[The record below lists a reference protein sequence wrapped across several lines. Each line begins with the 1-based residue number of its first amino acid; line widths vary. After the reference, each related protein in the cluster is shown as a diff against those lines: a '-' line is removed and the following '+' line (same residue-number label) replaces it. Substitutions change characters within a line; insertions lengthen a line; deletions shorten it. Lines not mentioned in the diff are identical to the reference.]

1 MRPTERLLNR
11 LWAHEKASYG
21 LRVSIALSTL
31 MAVCW
36 YRGDLQPLP
45 SLFLG
50 TIASAVAETDDNGW
64 GRSKS
69 VLLSLLC
76 FVAAAAAVIHLFDWP
91 LPFVAALA
99 LAAFALTLLGALG
112 ERYASIGQATVTL
125 AIYTMIAM
133 DQHRGAG
140 TDAAWRDVA
149 QMLAGAAWYGA
160 LSILWTVMFAN
171 RPVRER
177 LARLFAELG
186 RYLQLKADLFEPV
199 RHGDLEARRLALAEQ
214 NVRVVEALNA
224 AKTAILSRFGR
235 SGRPGVQSGLYF
247 RLYYMAQDFH
257 ERASS
262 SHYPYEALTEAFFH
276 SDVLYRCRRLLSLQG
291 GACMALGQ
299 AIRLRQPFD
308 YGERNRQAGQDL
320 EHSLQYLRDQHNPH
334 WQRLLGSLQ
343 LLATNLS
350 SIARQLSEASLADT
364 PLEGIDTRLR
374 DSSPHT
380 LREMATR
387 LRQALTPGSVLFRHG
402 VRIALA
408 LIAGYAVLKLVHP
421 SNGYW
426 ILLTI
431 VFVCRPH
438 FGATRLRL
446 VQRIGGTL
454 FGLGVTWALMQLF
467 PGTTVQLLLALAAA
481 LLFFVTRTDRYVIA
495 TAAITTM
502 ALLCF
507 NLLGDGFVLI
517 WPRLLDTL
525 IGCVIAAAASLLILP
540 DWQGRRLHRVMAQV
554 IATSAR
560 YLDEVLGQY
569 RSGMRDDLPYRIARR
584 DMHNA
589 DVALSVALSNM
600 LREPGYARGNL
611 DAGFRFLALS
621 NTLLGYL
628 SALGAHRARA
638 TVTDDPL
645 VSHAQQYL
653 QQALAGLSAALGER
667 RPVPAAEVDEAA
679 LADTLE
685 QLPGDSDD
693 KSRLVRT
700 QLALILRLLP
710 RLRAAAD
717 EAVGAPAGR
726 ARHRQQRRQRQRD
739 AHRAHAVPAV
749 PGPGLRAQRRTGRAA
764 DEVAGHVGRGDA
776 AAGTFVQPVDRA
788 LVVDVNRLHGHVQRQ
803 HADHQRGQRDRR
815 QQQYPP

>member
-1 MRPTERLLNR
+1 LATHRTGMRPTERLLNR

-21 LRVSIALSTL
+21 LRVFIALGTL

-76 FVAAAAAVIHLFDWP
+76 FVAAAAAVIQLFDWP

-140 TDAAWRDVA
+140 TGAAWRDVA

-291 GACMALGQ
+291 SACMALGQ

-343 LLATNLS
+343 LLASNLS

-454 FGLGVTWALMQLF
+454 VGLGVTWALMQLF
-467 PGTTVQLLLALAAA
+467 PGTTLQLLLALAAA
-481 LLFFVTRTDRYVIA
+481 LLFFVTRTERYVIA

-525 IGCVIAAAASLLILP
+525 IGCVIAATASLLILP

-560 YLDEVLGQY
+560 YLEEVLGQY

-645 VSHAQQYL
+645 VSHAQQCL
-653 QQALAGLSAALGER
+653 QQALAGLSAALAAR

-717 EAVGAPAGR
+717 EAVGAPA
-726 ARHRQQRRQRQRD
+726 
-739 AHRAHAVPAV
+739 PAT
-749 PGPGLRAQRRTGRAA
+749 LAA
-764 DEVAGHVGRGDA
+764 PQG
-776 AAGTFVQPVDRA
+776 
-788 LVVDVNRLHGHVQRQ
+788 
-803 HADHQRGQRDRR
+803 
-815 QQQYPP
+815 

>member
-1 MRPTERLLNR
+1 MRPTERLLTR

-21 LRVSIALSTL
+21 LRVFVALS
-31 MAVCW
+31 AVLALCG
-36 YRGDLQPLP
+36 YRDALPLLP

-50 TIASAVAETDDNGW
+50 IIASAIAETDDNAR
-64 GRSKS
+64 GRGKS

-76 FVAAAAAVIHLFDWP
+76 FVAAAAAVAWLFPYP
-91 LPFVAALA
+91 LPFIAALA

-125 AIYTMIAM
+125 ALYAM
-133 DQHRGAG
+133 VVLDEHPNATPAQ
-140 TDAAWRDVA
+140 AARELWPL
-149 QMLAGAAWYGA
+149 LAGAAWYGL
-160 LSILWTVMFAN
+160 LSVLWTAMFAN

-186 RYLQLKADLFEPV
+186 RYLQLKGDLFEPV
-199 RHGDLEARRLALAEQ
+199 RQQNLEARRLALAEQ

-224 AKTAILSRFGR
+224 AKAAILSRFGR

-291 GACMALGQ
+291 QACAALGQ

-308 YGERNRQAGQDL
+308 YGAQTRQAGEDVQQ
-320 EHSLQYLRDQHNPH
+320 SLLYLRAQANPQ
-334 WQRLLGSLQ
+334 WRRLLGSLQ
-343 LLATNLS
+343 LLETNLS

-387 LRQALTPGSVLFRHG
+387 LRQALTPGSLLFRHG

-408 LIAGYAVLKLVHP
+408 LVAGYALLHLVHP
-421 SNGYW
+421 QNGYW

-446 VQRIGGTL
+446 VQRVAGTL
-454 FGLGVTWALMQLF
+454 VGLGATWALMQLF
-467 PGTTVQLLLALAAA
+467 PGTTAQLLLALAAA
-481 LLFFVTRTDRYVIA
+481 LLFFVTRNDRYVLA
-495 TAAITTM
+495 TAAITLM

-507 NLLGDGFVLI
+507 NLLGNGFVMI

-525 IGCVIAAAASLLILP
+525 IGCAIAAAASLLVLP

-554 IATSAR
+554 IATCTG
-560 YLDEVLGQY
+560 YLDAVLGQY

-611 DAGFRFLALS
+611 EAGFRFLALS

-628 SALGAHRARA
+628 SALGAHRAQAA
-638 TVTDDPL
+638 TVNEDSTIDAG
-645 VSHAQQYL
+645 HRQL
-653 QQALAGLSAALGER
+653 QQSLAQLAGALDAR
-667 RPVPAAEVDEAA
+667 QPATPQEDEVA

-685 QLPGDSDD
+685 QMPEDIDD
-693 KSRLVRT
+693 KVRLVRT
-700 QLALILRLLP
+700 QLALMLRLLP
-710 RLRAAAD
+710 RLRAAAA
-717 EAVGAPAGR
+717 EALKAP
-726 ARHRQQRRQRQRD
+726 
-739 AHRAHAVPAV
+739 
-749 PGPGLRAQRRTGRAA
+749 L
-764 DEVAGHVGRGDA
+764 
-776 AAGTFVQPVDRA
+776 AAG
-788 LVVDVNRLHGHVQRQ
+788 
-803 HADHQRGQRDRR
+803 
-815 QQQYPP
+815 

>member
-1 MRPTERLLNR
+1 MPRLERHLGR

-21 LRVSIALSTL
+21 LRVFIALT
-31 MAVCW
+31 AVLAYGW
-36 YRGDLQPLP
+36 YYDRIGAIPG
-45 SLFLG
+45 LFLG
-50 TIASAVAETDDNGW
+50 IIASAIAETDDNWW
-64 GRSKS
+64 GRTKS

-76 FVAAAAAVIHLFDWP
+76 FALAAASVVWLFPHP
-91 LPFVAALA
+91 LPFISALA
-99 LAAFALTLLGALG
+99 LTAFGLTLLGALG

-125 AIYTMIAM
+125 AIYAMIAM
-133 DQHRGAG
+133 DQLKSPSM
-140 TDAAWRDVA
+140 AWHEVGNL
-149 QMLAGAAWYGA
+149 LAGAAWYGA
-160 LSILWTVMFAN
+160 LSILWTAMFAN

-177 LARLFAELG
+177 LARLFFELG

-214 NVRVVEALNA
+214 NVRVVEALNT

-262 SHYPYEALTEAFFH
+262 SHYPYEALADTFFH

-291 GACMALGQ
+291 KACQALGQ
-299 AIRLRQPFD
+299 AIRLRQPFG
-308 YGERNRQAGQDL
+308 YGEQARQAGQDL
-320 EHSLQYLRDQHNPH
+320 TESLQYLREQQRPQ
-334 WQRLLGSLQ
+334 WTRLLGSLQ
-343 LLATNLS
+343 LLAHNLT
-350 SIARQLSEASLADT
+350 SIERQLSEASLADT

-380 LREMATR
+380 LREMGTR
-387 LRQALTPGSVLFRHG
+387 LRQALTPGSLLFRHG

-421 SNGYW
+421 ENGYW

-431 VFVCRPH
+431 LFVCRPH
-438 FGATRLRL
+438 FGATRRRL
-446 VQRIGGTL
+446 VERIAGTL
-454 FGLGVTWALMQLF
+454 VGLGVTWALMQLF
-467 PGTTVQLLLALAAA
+467 PGTELQLLLALAAA
-481 LLFFVTRTDRYVIA
+481 LVFFFSRTDRYLLA
-495 TAAITTM
+495 TAAITVM

-525 IGCVIAAAASLLILP
+525 IGCAIAAIASLLILP

-554 IATSAR
+554 VATSTA

-611 DAGFRFLALS
+611 DGGFRFLALS

-638 TVTDDPL
+638 AQVEQDPL
-645 VSHAQQYL
+645 IGTGQQQL
-653 QQALAGLSAALGER
+653 QRSLAELADALARREAAPPQE
-667 RPVPAAEVDEAA
+667 EEIA
-679 LADTLE
+679 LADALE
-685 QLPGDSDD
+685 QVPDD
-693 KSRLVRT
+693 IDEKARLVRT
-700 QLALILRLLP
+700 QLALMLRLLP
-710 RLRAAAD
+710 KLRSTAAEAIQLPHPATAAA
-717 EAVGAPAGR
+717 A
-726 ARHRQQRRQRQRD
+726 
-739 AHRAHAVPAV
+739 
-749 PGPGLRAQRRTGRAA
+749 T
-764 DEVAGHVGRGDA
+764 
-776 AAGTFVQPVDRA
+776 
-788 LVVDVNRLHGHVQRQ
+788 
-803 HADHQRGQRDRR
+803 
-815 QQQYPP
+815 

>member
-1 MRPTERLLNR
+1 LESRLTR

-21 LRVSIALSTL
+21 LRVFIALT
-31 MAVCW
+31 AAIAYGW
-36 YRGDLQPLP
+36 YHGHIEAIPG
-45 SLFLG
+45 LFLG
-50 TIASAVAETDDNGW
+50 IIASAIAETDDNWW
-64 GRSKS
+64 GRAKS

-76 FVAAAAAVIHLFDWP
+76 FAAAAGAVIVLFPHP
-91 LPFVAALA
+91 LPFISALA
-99 LAAFALTLLGALG
+99 LTAFGLTLLGALG

-125 AIYTMIAM
+125 AIYAMIAL
-133 DQHRGAG
+133 DQHHSTSQPQALRE
-140 TDAAWRDVA
+140 VLPL
-149 QMLAGAAWYGA
+149 LAGAAWYGL
-160 LSILWTVMFAN
+160 LSILWTAMFAN

-177 LARLFAELG
+177 LARLFFELG
-186 RYLQLKADLFEPV
+186 QYLQLKADLFEPV
-199 RHGDLEARRLALAEQ
+199 RQGNLEARRLALAEQ
-214 NVRVVEALNA
+214 NVRVVQALNI

-262 SHYPYEALTEAFFH
+262 SHYPYEALSEAFFH

-291 GACMALGQ
+291 KACQALGQ

-308 YGERNRQAGQDL
+308 YGERTRVAGQDL
-320 EHSLQYLRDQHNPH
+320 QSSLQYLRGQRNPH
-334 WQRLLGSLQ
+334 WTRLLGSLQ
-343 LLATNLS
+343 LLASNLS
-350 SIARQLSEASLADT
+350 SIERQLSETALADT

-380 LREMATR
+380 LREIGTR
-387 LRQALTPGSVLFRHG
+387 LRQALTPGSLLFRHG
-402 VRIALA
+402 VRIGLA
-408 LIAGYAVLKLVHP
+408 LIAGYTLLKLAHP
-421 SNGYW
+421 ENGYW

-431 VFVCRPH
+431 MFVCRPH

-446 VQRIGGTL
+446 VQRIAGTL
-454 FGLGVTWALMQLF
+454 LGLGVTWALMQLF
-467 PGTTVQLLLALAAA
+467 PGTGLQLLLALAAA

-495 TAAITTM
+495 TAAITLM

-525 IGCVIAAAASLLILP
+525 IGCAIAALASLLILP
-540 DWQGRRLHRVMAQV
+540 DWEGRRLHKVMAQV
-554 IATSAR
+554 VATAAA

-628 SALGAHRARA
+628 SALGAHRAQA
-638 TVTDDPL
+638 AVVSDDPL
-645 VSHAQQYL
+645 VLQGQQQL
-653 QQALAGLSAALGER
+653 QQSLSQLAQALGKRETAT
-667 RPVPAAEVDEAA
+667 PQEDEIA
-679 LADTLE
+679 LADALE
-685 QLPGDSDD
+685 QTPEDINE
-693 KSRLVRT
+693 KSQLVRT
-700 QLALILRLLP
+700 QLALMLRLLP
-710 RLRAAAD
+710 RLRAVAA
-717 EAVGAPAGR
+717 EAVTTTGASIAAPAN
-726 ARHRQQRRQRQRD
+726 
-739 AHRAHAVPAV
+739 
-749 PGPGLRAQRRTGRAA
+749 T
-764 DEVAGHVGRGDA
+764 
-776 AAGTFVQPVDRA
+776 
-788 LVVDVNRLHGHVQRQ
+788 
-803 HADHQRGQRDRR
+803 
-815 QQQYPP
+815 